1 MPVMEK
7 WLGSSTS
14 RLPYNVEDDTKVITK
29 TDAHLAT
36 FAGSDSE
43 IRSSKEVADVE
54 KKKIDE
60 TDI

>member
-1 MPVMEK
+1 MAWIPN
-7 WLGSSTS
+7 LSP
-14 RLPYNVEDDTKVITK
+14 PYNVEDDTKVIAK

-36 FAGSDSE
+36 FAGSDSK
-43 IRSSKEVADVE
+43 IRSFKEVADVE

>member
-1 MPVMEK
+1 MAWTLNLSP
-7 WLGSSTS
+7 
-14 RLPYNVEDDTKVITK
+14 PYNVEDDTKVIAK

-43 IRSSKEVADVE
+43 TRSSKEVADVE

-60 TDI
+60 TDV